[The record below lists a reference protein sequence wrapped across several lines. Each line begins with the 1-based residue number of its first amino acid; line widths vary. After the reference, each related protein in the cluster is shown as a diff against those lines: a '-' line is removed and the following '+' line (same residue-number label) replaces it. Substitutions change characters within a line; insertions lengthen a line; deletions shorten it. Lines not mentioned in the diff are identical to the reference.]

1 MGFSQFAAFL
11 ITFREALE
19 ALLIVG
25 IIMTYI
31 KRVGATK
38 WNKWVIVG
46 VVLAMLTSIAVAF
59 LFQVVL
65 DGFEGLKSQSYL
77 RFGVMFV
84 SVILLTHMVL
94 WMADQKKGM
103 NKAMESKLQLII
115 TAGSAANMIVHSYL
129 VVMREAVE
137 TVFFF
142 LAISGGDITRAMMS
156 WGALFGLIAA
166 VIVAQVFFRG
176 TRKIP
181 LASFFKITGIFI
193 IMIAAGM
200 LANGIGMMQDMGYM
214 KSVHMTKGGQIGE
227 LYNLTAILPEHPK
240 DETDYLRD
248 HGEKTVLS
256 GQIGIFLAA
265 MFGYSQNPSVEQFVG
280 YWMYYLFAFGL
291 AAWHVRYKE
300 AKEQKRISSEHNLK
314 ASKVIEQKEY
324 GNRVLRNKQSAADK
338 A

>member
-1 MGFSQFAAFL
+1 MEFSQFAAFL

-31 KRVGATK
+31 NRVGATK

-46 VVLAMLTSIAVAF
+46 VVLAILTSLAVA
-59 LFQVVL
+59 LVFQVVL

-94 WMADQKKGM
+94 WMADQKTDMKR
-103 NKAMESKLQLII
+103 NMEAKLSVII
-115 TAGSAANMIVHSYL
+115 TTGSVANMIMHSYL

-142 LAISGGDITRAMMS
+142 AAISGGDITRAMTS
-156 WGALFGLIAA
+156 WGALYGLAAALLIAF
-166 VIVAQVFFRG
+166 IFFKG
-176 TRKIP
+176 TKKIP
-181 LASFFKITGIFI
+181 LSAFFKITGVFI

-200 LANGIGMMQDMGYM
+200 LSNAIGMMQDMGYM
-214 KSVHMTKGGQIGE
+214 KSVHMTQGGQIGE
-227 LYNLTAILPEHPK
+227 MYNIAWLLPEHPK
-240 DETDYLRD
+240 DEADYMRD
-248 HGEKTVLS
+248 HGERTVIS

-280 YWMYYLFAFGL
+280 YWVYYLFAFFL
-291 AAWHVRYKE
+291 AGWSVRYKQR
-300 AKEQKRISSEHNLK
+300 KEMKRN
-314 ASKVIEQKEY
+314 EY
-324 GNRVLRNKQSAADK
+324 LAA
-338 A
+338 

>member
-11 ITFREALE
+11 ITFREGLE

-31 KRVGATK
+31 NRVGAKK

-46 VVLAMLTSIAVAF
+46 VVLAMLTSLGVAF

-65 DGFEGLKSQSYL
+65 DGFGGLKSQNYL

-103 NKAMESKLQLII
+103 NKAMEAKLYIII

-142 LAISGGDITRAMMS
+142 LAISGGDITRAIMS
-156 WGALFGLIAA
+156 WGALFGLVAA
-166 VIVAQVFFRG
+166 FIVAIVFFKG

-181 LASFFKITGIFI
+181 LAAFFKITGIFI

-200 LANGIGMMQDMGYM
+200 LSNGIGMMQDMGYM

-240 DETDYLRD
+240 DETDYMRD
-248 HGEKTVLS
+248 HGKETVIS
-256 GQIGIFLAA
+256 GQVGIFLAA

-280 YWMYYLFAFGL
+280 YWLYYLFAL
-291 AAWHVRYKE
+291 SLIAWHVRVKE
-300 AKEQKRISSEHNLK
+300 AKES
-314 ASKVIEQKEY
+314 
-324 GNRVLRNKQSAADK
+324 KQSILHNNQSAVDK